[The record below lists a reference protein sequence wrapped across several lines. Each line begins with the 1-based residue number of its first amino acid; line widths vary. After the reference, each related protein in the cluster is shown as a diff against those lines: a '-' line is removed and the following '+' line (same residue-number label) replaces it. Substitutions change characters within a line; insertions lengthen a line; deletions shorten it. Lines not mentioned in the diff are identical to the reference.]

1 MALRR
6 TAFCIAAVVLAGFGG
21 FATAA
26 SRPTDVAAGRCGK
39 WAVPARIGGRLVCL
53 RDNQRCAMSLGAQ
66 YRRYGFACVYGVLL
80 TRWDYLWTRPLTDLR
95 VAPGEP
101 CPVTTETGRV
111 GIYAGLGCGPAY
123 PIGTH
128 NVITMR
134 MPPPEG
140 WGPDWSGTKRVW
152 LLDTRYA
159 GRALVRGRQLDGPNE
174 MRFVLGR
181 PGFTAAK
188 ILNPIRE
195 LRVEGDTPSLTRL
208 RVPGCYAYQV
218 DGRAF
223 SYLVIFEARVELTSP

>member
-1 MALRR
+1 MGRARAHRRKARLSQRQPALRN
-6 TAFCIAAVVLAGFGG
+6 A
-21 FATAA
+21 
-26 SRPTDVAAGRCGK
+26 P
-39 WAVPARIGGRLVCL
+39 
-53 RDNQRCAMSLGAQ
+53 GAQ

-80 TRWDYLWTRPLTDLR
+80 TRWDY
-95 VAPGEP
+95 
-101 CPVTTETGRV
+101 
-111 GIYAGLGCGPAY
+111 AGLGPGPAY
-123 PIGTH
+123 PLGTH

-188 ILNPIRE
+188 I
-195 LRVEGDTPSLTRL
+195 
-208 RVPGCYAYQV
+208 
-218 DGRAF
+218 
-223 SYLVIFEARVELTSP
+223 YLVIFEARVELNGP